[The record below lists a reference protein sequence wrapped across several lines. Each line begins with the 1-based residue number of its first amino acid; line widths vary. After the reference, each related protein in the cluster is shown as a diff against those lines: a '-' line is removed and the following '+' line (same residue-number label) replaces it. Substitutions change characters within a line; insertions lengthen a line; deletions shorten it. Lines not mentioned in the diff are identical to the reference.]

1 MDKKLFSDLVTSL
14 KQAGQIAQ
22 AKRRPSRVYQI
33 STSRVKAIR
42 ARTKLSQSEFALLM
56 GVSVKTL
63 QNWEQHRR
71 NPTGPAAALPASV
84 LRDAV
89 VPSLPTRNSNRLHPV
104 LEVAAISKDSISRFL
119 HSTN

>member
-22 AKRRPSRVYQI
+22 GKRKPSRAYRF

-63 QNWEQHRR
+63 QNWEQARR
-71 NPTGPAAALPASV
+71 RPRGPAAAL
-84 LRDAV
+84 LRIVEREPEMAV
-89 VPSLPTRNSNRLHPV
+89 RALNS
-104 LEVAAISKDSISRFL
+104 
-119 HSTN
+119 

>member
-22 AKRRPSRVYQI
+22 GERKASRVHRF

-42 ARTKLSQSEFALLM
+42 ARTRLSQSEFALLM

-63 QNWEQHRR
+63 QNWEQARR
-71 NPTGPAAALPASV
+71 RPRGPAAAL
-84 LRDAV
+84 LRIVEREPEMAV
-89 VPSLPTRNSNRLHPV
+89 R
-104 LEVAAISKDSISRFL
+104 AL
-119 HSTN
+119 HS

>member
-22 AKRRPSRVYQI
+22 GKRKPSRAYRF

-63 QNWEQHRR
+63 QNWEQARR
-71 NPTGPAAALPASV
+71 QPRGPAAAL
-84 LRDAV
+84 LRIVEREPEMV
-89 VPSLPTRNSNRLHPV
+89 VR
-104 LEVAAISKDSISRFL
+104 AL
-119 HSTN
+119 HS